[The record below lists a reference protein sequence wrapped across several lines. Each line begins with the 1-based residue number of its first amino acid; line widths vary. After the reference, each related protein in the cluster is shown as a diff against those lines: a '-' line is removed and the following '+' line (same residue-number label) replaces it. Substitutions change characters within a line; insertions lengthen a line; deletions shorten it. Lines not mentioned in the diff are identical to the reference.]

1 MKILTGLIIFA
12 VTFGLSSQV
21 AAQSKVEIEWDK
33 PEKFRDV
40 RASNESRK
48 RFRDS
53 TFERIDEYMNELA
66 LTLPDNK
73 KLLMKV
79 TDLDLAGQVL
89 PASFI
94 GLGHGGSDVRV
105 IKNIDIPRISFSYQ
119 LLDSSGQVLQ
129 TAAVKLKDMSFL
141 DRNNHFFRN
150 EVLRY
155 EKNML
160 KRWFDEE
167 FDMYITQ

>member
-21 AAQSKVEIEWDK
+21 TAQSKVEIKWDK

-94 GLGHGGSDVRV
+94 GLV
-105 IKNIDIPRISFSYQ
+105 
-119 LLDSSGQVLQ
+119 
-129 TAAVKLKDMSFL
+129 
-141 DRNNHFFRN
+141 
-150 EVLRY
+150 
-155 EKNML
+155 
-160 KRWFDEE
+160 
-167 FDMYITQ
+167 